1 MNTFEGKNAKTTVGN
16 YQGFA
21 TTTRLWRFHRYGG
34 MTATVAAVFG
44 RASALL
50 TIGIGT
56 FCGIRRNARF
66 RAIQEGSSSPRT
78 VKLLSRL
85 GSSIEASRRGVLDK
99 RRFGNV
105 SRLAGRGRVGRFLC
119 PDGFSR
125 SDNARCIRSTP
136 VAASVHRTE

>member
-56 FCGIRRNARF
+56 FLPDPAQREIPSNPGR
-66 RAIQEGSSSPRT
+66 IQFTPNSGGAQTIAQPRSNRYEQ
-78 VKLLSRL
+78 L
-85 GSSIEASRRGVLDK
+85 
-99 RRFGNV
+99 
-105 SRLAGRGRVGRFLC
+105 
-119 PDGFSR
+119 R
-125 SDNARCIRSTP
+125 S
-136 VAASVHRTE
+136 